1 MILHVGKI
9 NVIVRRYIIRRDDA
23 NEDWEDNLSDGI
35 KVFKEKVLDLI
46 EKNS

>member
-1 MILHVGKI
+1 M
-9 NVIVRRYIIRRDDA
+9 IVRRYIIRRDDA